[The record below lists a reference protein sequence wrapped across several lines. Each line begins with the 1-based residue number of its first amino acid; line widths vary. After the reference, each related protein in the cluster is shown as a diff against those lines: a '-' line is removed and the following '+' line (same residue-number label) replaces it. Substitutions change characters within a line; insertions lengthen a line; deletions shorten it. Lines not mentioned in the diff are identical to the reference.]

1 MKRFAIATH
10 PVATLRRPAAPPLP
24 VRLGL
29 AATITVTVAMS
40 RYARVISVRPIVRP
54 VVERRTRM
62 PQLPGSVTAPGT
74 TRDRAAG
81 TLLGAVIGGAL
92 GNTIGKG
99 DGRAAATVAGA
110 VIGGAIGNRASVG
123 DDRGYADARPAYHRR
138 CGMRTLRAGRRVVAY
153 AVTYRYHGRYFHTR
167 MDHDPGRRMRVHVGR
182 RVRLAE

>member
-1 MKRFAIATH
+1 MKRFAIATALIAIFATSSAA
-10 PVATLRRPAAPPLP
+10 VAGSPWARGDHHGYR
-24 VRLGL
+24 GH
-29 AATITVTVAMS
+29 VAH
-40 RYARVISVRPIVRP
+40 ARVISVRPIVRP
-54 VVERRTRM
+54 VVERRRVCR
-62 PQLPGSVTAPGT
+62 SY
-74 TRDRAAG
+74 RDGYRAGDDSRRAAG

-167 MDHDPGRRMRVHVGR
+167 MDHDPGRRVRVHVGR